1 MTHATKLW
9 LNSASNHPSN
19 QNKPLERPF
28 NEKIYIS
35 YLKVYKSPSSRPSNQ
50 IVYAEKLPFR
60 AKTSVLM
67 NLLATFLLISELFN

>member
-28 NEKIYIS
+28 NEKKYIS

-60 AKTSVLM
+60 AKSSVLM